1 MSGSSAIASARRRR
15 TAPNEQIQNNGNTN
29 NTNNTNNNTQN
40 QSYNQN
46 NNLLNEKI
54 TPLELLQQHEEK
66 ISFLE
71 KMFHDK
77 KDNPKIN
84 PEIHLDDNLKKFI
97 KNEIQNFNTIYMKN
111 LDDLKTEMDTIKML
125 LIKNQTLSLETN
137 TEIINI
143 KNTINLHNKE
153 IKELKENINNFDNIE
168 NSNNYEKTKVIFE
181 NLLMSELSNINN
193 TEEYEN
199 IEEDNFNTNKLVIED
214 NNTSSLDI
222 EE

>member
-1 MSGSSAIASARRRR
+1 MI
-15 TAPNEQIQNNGNTN
+15 
-29 NTNNTNNNTQN
+29 
-40 QSYNQN
+40 
-46 NNLLNEKI
+46 
-54 TPLELLQQHEEK
+54 
-66 ISFLE
+66 
-71 KMFHDK
+71 HDK

-199 IEEDNFNTNKLVIED
+199 IEEDNFNTNKLVMKIIIQV
-214 NNTSSLDI
+214 LWI
-222 EE
+222 